1 MPTWTQEP
9 YTPAPS
15 FRGLEVPQGLG
26 GCMSLGTVRHHL
38 LGPHDLDNQC
48 LLVSVLGISLTP
60 ATELSSPVQYP
71 SHVDKRQVPKGPDG
85 LPHPGQPET
94 QPLSRW
100 LKDFSSHTTLS
111 RVGRGGGPLASL

>member
-1 MPTWTQEP
+1 
-9 YTPAPS
+9 
-15 FRGLEVPQGLG
+15 
-26 GCMSLGTVRHHL
+26 MSLGTVRHHL

-48 LLVSVLGISLTP
+48 LLVSALGISLTP

-111 RVGRGGGPLASL
+111 RVGRGPVPWLPCEPVL